1 MIFAATITK
10 GDTQPAFW
18 LLNGPWENDTN
29 RALNLLHIETEAPD
43 CCEEKGCPIKG
54 NKVDVQA
61 SLL

>member
-1 MIFAATITK
+1 
-10 GDTQPAFW
+10 
-18 LLNGPWENDTN
+18 LNGPWENDTN

-43 CCEEKGCPIKG
+43 CREEKGCRIKE